1 MARREEVSQSGLQN
15 TRPARQ
21 FEAARVSSFF
31 PLSGGTIGLRLSR
44 TSMKAIVLL
53 NVAAG
58 TSGARSADE
67 DERAVLAAFSA
78 AGLPVEVRRVDGP
91 HLTLTAKE
99 IAAERHEDQTMVV
112 AAGGDGTQSAVAA
125 ALAGTSTPM
134 GVLPMG
140 TLNHFARDL
149 GIPLQ
154 VGEAARVIA
163 TGRPRP
169 IDVAQVNDQ
178 VFINNSSIGLYPQVV
193 RHRDEQRERLGRGKW
208 LAMLLAFARVFT
220 RFPLLRLR
228 MTVNGES
235 WLRTTPFVFIG
246 NNRYDLEGLNLG
258 RRWTLEGGD
267 LCVYFPE
274 RTGRLGLLRLTVRA
288 LLGHVRQDKDFN
300 ALSAAE
306 IWIETPRKSLGL
318 AIDGEL
324 RRFAPPL
331 HIRIRPKSLNVMLP
345 AADAR

>member
-1 MARREEVSQSGLQN
+1 
-15 TRPARQ
+15 
-21 FEAARVSSFF
+21 
-31 PLSGGTIGLRLSR
+31 
-44 TSMKAIVLL
+44 MKAIVLL

-58 TSGARSADE
+58 TSGAQSGDE

-78 AGLPVEVRRVDGP
+78 ANLPVEVRRVDGP
-91 HLTLTAKE
+91 HLTRTAKE
-99 IAAERHEDQTMVV
+99 IAAARGQDQRVVV
-112 AAGGDGTQSAVAA
+112 AAGGDGTQSAIAA
-125 ALAGTSTPM
+125 ALVGTSTPM

-149 GIPLQ
+149 GIPLELA
-154 VGEAARVIA
+154 EAARVIVM
-163 TGRPRP
+163 GRPRR

-208 LAMLLAFARVFT
+208 LAMLLAFAAVFK
-220 RFPLLRLR
+220 RFPSVRLR

-246 NNRYDLEGLNLG
+246 NNRYEIEGLNLG
-258 RRWTLEGGD
+258 RRGSLEGGE
-267 LCVYFPE
+267 LCVYFPN
-274 RTGRLGLLRLTVRA
+274 RTGRLGMLRLTFRA
-288 LLGHVRQDKDFN
+288 LLGRLRQDKDFN

-306 IWIETPRKSLGL
+306 VLMDTPRKALTV
-318 AIDGEL
+318 AVDGEV

-331 HIRIRPKSLNVMLP
+331 HYRILPKALNVILP
-345 AADAR
+345 ATGAR